1 MEQRVAV
8 PWLVVGLSLGSALS
22 FAASTNLKH
31 SSAGEMPE
39 VPRMRAGPLARFV
52 AATLSHRLWL
62 AGTVTDL
69 IGLSLQVLA
78 LHFGDLA
85 VVQPLLISG
94 LLFALLLRRRQGRPV
109 TAHEVRWALV
119 LTGCLIA
126 FLFLAGANPT
136 GPHPT
141 GPDRLP
147 AVVAAGVGAL
157 LALTCVG
164 LAHRRKP
171 AADAAA
177 LMGVAVGV
185 VYAATAALLKALTD
199 LVVHGPWALLAS
211 WQLYAVIVI
220 GAVGLLLSQLAFQA
234 GPLTASLPAIATV
247 DPLLSIV
254 VGVLVYDEHIH
265 RGPWSGFGLVVL
277 MLLLGLSV
285 IELGKVEVVER
296 ERAGARPTSAS
307 QPERPAAVQ
316 VVKQPNGAAGKRLDG
331 AAAAGKRLDGAAAD
345 KQLSSPR

>member
-1 MEQRVAV
+1 VAV

-22 FAASTNLKH
+22 FAVSTNLKH

-39 VPRMRAGPLARFV
+39 VPQIRAGALGRFV
-52 AATLSHRLWL
+52 AAALHHRLWL

-85 VVQPLLISG
+85 VVQPLLVSG
-94 LLFALLLRRRQGRPV
+94 LLFALLLRRRQGRRV
-109 TAHEVRWALV
+109 TGHEVRWALV

-126 FLFLAGANPT
+126 FLFLAGTQPSGPNPN
-136 GPHPT
+136 

-147 AVVAAGVGAL
+147 AAVAAGVGVL
-157 LALTCVG
+157 LALACVW

-185 VYAATAALLKALTD
+185 VYAASAALLKALTD
-199 LVVHGPWALLAS
+199 RAVHGPWALLTS
-211 WQLYAVIVI
+211 WQLYTVVAV
-220 GAVGLLLSQLAFQA
+220 GAVGLLLNQLAFQA

-254 VGVLVYDEHIH
+254 VGVLVYDEHLH
-265 RGPWSGFGLVVL
+265 RGPMSGAGLVVL
-277 MLLLGLSV
+277 MLLLGGSV
-285 IELGKVEVVER
+285 IELGKVDM
-296 ERAGARPTSAS
+296 APP
-307 QPERPAAVQ
+307 QPVATPRVIPQSRLQEQQAVGSGRTT
-316 VVKQPNGAAGKRLDG
+316 VPLWR
-331 AAAAGKRLDGAAAD
+331 
-345 KQLSSPR
+345 S